1 MLSRTVKTLTNHL
14 FGGSC
19 YLCRGAAPVESL
31 LCAGC
36 DADLPRLETPACPR
50 CALASPA
57 GEVCGRCLA
66 HPPAYDASTAALHYD
81 FPADA
86 LVHALKY
93 RGELAL
99 APLLARVL
107 AKKVARGEAAGVLVP
122 VPLSAR
128 RLAQRGYNQAAEI
141 ARPLAALLGIAL
153 APQLCERVRD
163 TPAQSGLP
171 WSARAR
177 NVRGAFR
184 CRGALDGVVVA
195 VLDDVMTTGATL
207 DEIARACKHAGA
219 ARVVNWVVARTA
231 PPADGP

>member
-1 MLSRTVKTLTNHL
+1 MLSRTAKSLASHL
-14 FGGSC
+14 FGGTC
-19 YLCRGAAPVESL
+19 YLCRGAAPVERL
-31 LCAGC
+31 LCAAC
-36 DADLPRLETPACPR
+36 DADLPRLEAPACPR

-66 HPPAYDASTAALHYD
+66 HPPAYDASVAALSYD

-99 APLLARVL
+99 APLLARLL
-107 AKKVARGEAAGVLVP
+107 AARVERGERAGFLVP

-141 ARPLAALLGIAL
+141 ARPLAALLGVAL
-153 APQLCERVRD
+153 APQLCERLRD
-163 TPAQSGLP
+163 TPAQSELP
-171 WSARAR
+171 WAARAR

-184 CRGALDGVVVA
+184 CPAALDGAVVA

-207 DEIARACKHAGA
+207 DETARALKRAGA

-231 PPADGP
+231 PPQDGP